1 MKYTLQDAAAIA
13 ARLEPLIFA
22 RFNLHL
28 AIGGSCVYRGHSEKD
43 IDVFIYPHN
52 KEVVIDR
59 NAIWGW
65 LESEG
70 FTPRIKPPKNDDGQE
85 PDLTQVPDVLVMNET
100 ATGHK
105 VDFFLLERHTVQ
117 LPPAP

>member
-1 MKYTLQDAAAIA
+1 MKYTLNDAVTIA
-13 ARLEPLIFA
+13 ARLEPLIA
-22 RFNLHL
+22 KRFNLHL

-52 KEVVIDR
+52 KNVVIDR

-70 FTPRIKPPKNDDGQE
+70 FTARIKQPSDDGQE
-85 PDLTQVPDVLVMNET
+85 NDDFTQVPDVLVMDET
-100 ATGHK
+100 ATGKK
-105 VDFFLLERHTVQ
+105 VDFFFMERHTVTQ
-117 LPPAP
+117 PTP